1 MLEVD
6 KLAKRYGDVV
16 ALDGCSF
23 VVPEG
28 RMVGFL
34 GPNGAGKTT
43 TMRAV
48 FGLVEPDAGSIRWH
62 GRAVGPDAWQRF
74 GYMPE
79 ERGLYPKMRVRDQ
92 VVHFG
97 RLSGLGA
104 AAAGEA
110 ADRWLGQ
117 LGLGDRGGAKLDELS
132 HGNQQRVQLAV
143 ALAHDPD
150 LLILDEPFSG
160 LDPLA
165 VDALSVLLHD
175 LTERGTTVLFSS
187 HQLDLVEDLCEDVVT
202 INHGRVVLEGR
213 VEELRAKATTRR
225 LEITLAGAHD
235 DDWVPHVDG
244 AEVIERRDG
253 HVRLKVDREIDLSAV
268 LASVRGAGEIVR
280 FDFDPPTL
288 SELFRDAVTR

>member
-1 MLEVD
+1 MLEVHE
-6 KLAKRYGDVV
+6 LSKRYGDVV

-28 RMVGFL
+28 KMVGFL

-48 FGLVEPDAGSIRWH
+48 FGLVEPDRGTILWR
-62 GRAVGPDAWQRF
+62 GQPVGPAAWQRF

-97 RLSGLGA
+97 RLSGLSA
-104 AAAGEA
+104 SAAGAA
-110 ADRWLGQ
+110 ADRWLER
-117 LGLGDRGGAKLDELS
+117 LGLGDRGNAKLDELS

-143 ALAHDPD
+143 ALAHDPE
-150 LLILDEPFSG
+150 LLVLDEPFSG

-165 VDALSVLLHD
+165 VDALSQLMHD
-175 LTERGTTVLFSS
+175 LTEQGRTVLFSS

-202 INHGRVVLEGR
+202 INRGAVVLEGR
-213 VEELRAKATTRR
+213 LEELRAKATHRR

-235 DDWVPHVDG
+235 DDWVPDLPG
-244 AEVIERRDG
+244 AQLVERRDG
-253 HVRLKVDREIDLSAV
+253 HVRLEVERDIDLGAV
-268 LASVRGAGEIVR
+268 LDSVRTAGEIVR